1 VNVEL
6 ITTGSELLLGRTQNT
21 HASWIGRRLADLG
34 LPVTRQV
41 TVPDSGTAIRD
52 AVAEALL
59 RAPLIITTGGLGP
72 TSDDRTRELLADL
85 LNCPLQEDPDLVRTI
100 DAFFRDRQRTPP
112 ARVFVQAQVPAGA
125 QVLPNLHGT
134 APGLAI
140 TCPPGPLS
148 PTGALIILLPG
159 PPRELHPLFDS
170 SVVPLLRQQFHPDFF
185 SVTLRTCGLGES
197 WIEEQLTPLLP
208 PWLQR
213 GLEIGYC
220 ARSSEVDIRL
230 ATCGPDTSS
239 LLAEAV
245 AAVRHRLG
253 PWIFGDGDQRL
264 EDIVMELARTRH
276 ARLAIVESCTGG
288 LLSHRITNVP
298 GASEVLWGSWIAY
311 ANEAKERTLGI
322 PSELLQTHGAV
333 SEPCARALA
342 ESALRLAQATH
353 ALSITGIAG
362 PGGGTPDKPVGT
374 VFIGLADAQRP
385 TEIHHRYL
393 PYDRET
399 FKFVATQQALD
410 LLRRRLQPSFPS
422 L

>member
-1 VNVEL
+1 MNVEL
-6 ITTGSELLLGRTQNT
+6 ITTGSELLLGRTINT

-41 TVPDSGTAIRD
+41 TVPDSGSAIRD
-52 AVAEALL
+52 AVAEALQ

-72 TSDDRTRELLADL
+72 TSDDRTRELLAEL
-85 LNCPLQEDPDLVRTI
+85 LNRPLLEDPDLVRTI
-100 DAFFRDRQRTPP
+100 DSFFRDRQRTPP

-125 QVLPNLHGT
+125 KVLPNFHGT

-140 TCPPGPLS
+140 HCPPGPLS
-148 PTGALIILLPG
+148 PTGALLLLLPG
-159 PPRELHPLFDS
+159 PPRELQPLFDT
-170 SVVPLLRQQFHPDFF
+170 SVVPLLRQEFHPDFF
-185 SVTLRTCGLGES
+185 SITLRTCGLGES

-220 ARSSEVDIRL
+220 ARSGEVDIRL
-230 ATCGPDTSS
+230 STHSPHPSS
-239 LLAEAV
+239 LLTEA
-245 AAVRHRLG
+245 ASAVRQRLG

-264 EDIVMELARTRH
+264 EDIVLDLARSQH

-288 LLSHRITNVP
+288 LLSHRLTNVP
-298 GASEVLWGSWIAY
+298 GASQVLWGSWIAY
-311 ANEAKERTLGI
+311 ANQAKERTLGI
-322 PSELLQTHGAV
+322 PSDLLQQHGAV

-342 ESALRLAQATH
+342 DAALRLAQATH
-353 ALSITGIAG
+353 ALALTGIAG
-362 PGGGTPDKPVGT
+362 PSGGTPEKPVGT

-385 TEIHHRYL
+385 TEVHHRHL

-399 FKFVATQQALD
+399 FKYAATQQALD
-410 LLRRRLQPSFPS
+410 LLRRRLQ

>member
-1 VNVEL
+1 MNVEL
-6 ITTGSELLLGRTQNT
+6 ITTGSELLLGRTINT

-41 TVPDSGTAIRD
+41 TVPDSGSAIRD
-52 AVAEALL
+52 AVAEALQ

-72 TSDDRTRELLADL
+72 TSDDRTRELLAEL
-85 LNCPLQEDPDLVRTI
+85 LNRPLLEDPDLVRTI
-100 DAFFRDRQRTPP
+100 DSFFRDRQRTPP

-125 QVLPNLHGT
+125 KVLPNLHGT

-140 TCPPGPLS
+140 HCPPGPLS
-148 PTGALIILLPG
+148 PTGALLLLLPG
-159 PPRELHPLFDS
+159 PPRELQPLFDT
-170 SVVPLLRQQFHPDFF
+170 SVVPLLRQEFHPDFF
-185 SVTLRTCGLGES
+185 SITLRTCGLGES

-220 ARSSEVDIRL
+220 ARSGEVDIRL
-230 ATCGPDTSS
+230 STHSPHPSS
-239 LLAEAV
+239 LLTEA
-245 AAVRHRLG
+245 ASAVRQRLG

-264 EDIVMELARTRH
+264 EDIVLDLARSQH

-288 LLSHRITNVP
+288 LLSHRLTNVP
-298 GASEVLWGSWIAY
+298 GASQVLWGSWIAY
-311 ANEAKERTLGI
+311 ANQAKERTLGI
-322 PSELLQTHGAV
+322 PSDLLQQHGAV

-342 ESALRLAQATH
+342 DAALRLAQATH
-353 ALSITGIAG
+353 ALALTGIAG
-362 PGGGTPDKPVGT
+362 PSGGTPEKPVGT

-385 TEIHHRYL
+385 TEVHHRHL

-399 FKFVATQQALD
+399 FKYAATQQALD
-410 LLRRRLQPSFPS
+410 LLRRRLQ
-422 L
+422 LQAE